1 MIDIICAVIA
11 AWAALACAVITSTN
25 SKRHKKAEARAELR
39 SRENRL
45 MLDMIY
51 ANSQLT
57 IGTALAIKK
66 GRANGELDAGL
77 EAVRNCDEKYQDFL
91 QEIAI
96 HHLTK

>member
-1 MIDIICAVIA
+1 MIDIVCAAIA
-11 AWAALACAVITSTN
+11 AWAALACAIITSTN
-25 SKRHKKAEARAELR
+25 ARRHKKAEMRAELR
-39 SRENRL
+39 SRESRL

-66 GRANGELDAGL
+66 GYSNGELDAGL
-77 EAVRNCDEKYQDFL
+77 DAVRNCDEKYQEFL

-96 HHLTK
+96 THLTK